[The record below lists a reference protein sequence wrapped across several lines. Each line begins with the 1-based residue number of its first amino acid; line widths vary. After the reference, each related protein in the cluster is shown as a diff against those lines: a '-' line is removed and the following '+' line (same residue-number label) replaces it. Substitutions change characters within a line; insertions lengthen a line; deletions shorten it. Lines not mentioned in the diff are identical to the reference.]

1 MKNLNH
7 PHMLHQSLSFHIWS
21 KLSKRIVWELRS
33 YFDGFFLVG
42 ANPHR
47 PQIFQRAFELRG
59 YQAIIWLT
67 QFVFRA
73 LFVYTTDGVNKV
85 LSIIYTLIGLICL
98 LYLSSEQLLL
108 YILCWHNGIK
118 ICLNLHQNFIICVVK
133 SRVTTDW
140 GSLHFEIFGS
150 KM

>member
-1 MKNLNH
+1 M
-7 PHMLHQSLSFHIWS
+7 FH
-21 KLSKRIVWELRS
+21 
-33 YFDGFFLVG
+33 
-42 ANPHR
+42 
-47 PQIFQRAFELRG
+47 RAFELRG

-108 YILCWHNGIK
+108 YILCWHHGAK
-118 ICLNLHQNFIICVVK
+118 ICLDLHRNLYNMCCKILSTYKEAFLFRK
-133 SRVTTDW
+133 SSLW
-140 GSLHFEIFGS
+140 GYFKLNKLLTESNLIKMIVFTKNAHFGGCLKTRHVS
-150 KM
+150 KKAVFLLEALQYLY